1 MDNIINK
8 CNNCEPAWLCED
20 CFQKNET
27 MNEMDLLT
35 KIEGLEKAIK
45 EHVDFADQYKTTL
58 ADTKQ
63 KLVDLHKPEITLKQM
78 EAIEGAVGQAVNA
91 YDFSDTDNFEIDYS
105 LDYDGRVQCE
115 SHEFNNSDDLVM
127 EIVAKICNLFKEV
140 EDEDDNSQ
148 VNTQT
153 VAEKI
158 I

>member
-1 MDNIINK
+1 
-8 CNNCEPAWLCED
+8 
-20 CFQKNET
+20 

-45 EHVDFADQYKTTL
+45 EHVDFADQYKTSL

-63 KLVDLHKPEITLKQM
+63 QLVDLHKPELTPSQM
-78 EAIEGAVGQAVNA
+78 EAVERAVEQAVSQF
-91 YDFSDTDNFEIDYS
+91 DFTDTDNFEIDYS

-115 SHEFNNSDDLVM
+115 SHEFINDSDLVDM
-127 EIVAKICNLFKEV
+127 IVNKVCSLFKEADCP
-140 EDEDDNSQ
+140 EDEPTADQ
-148 VNTQT
+148 LNTQT